1 MNFVDK
7 LNAGINPPED
17 INVVIEISKGS
28 NIKHELNLDN
38 GILYIDRILS
48 VEMVYPFNY
57 GFIPQTIENLD
68 NNSQNIDSLDVF
80 VTGIDSLHPLSIINC
95 TPTGIIFTEDQDGLD
110 SKIIATP
117 ISKIVDWSPM
127 MEDSNNFNP
136 HLLNKLKHFIEHHKD
151 LEKDKFVKIIKVGN
165 KEKAK
170 LKIIEAMENHKKYRN
185 NHRNKQNY

>member
-68 NNSQNIDSLDVF
+68 NNSKNIDSLDVF
-80 VTGIDSLHPLSIINC
+80 VIGIDSLHPLSIINC

-127 MEDSNNFNP
+127 MEDSNNFNL

-151 LEKDKFVKIIKVGN
+151 LEKDKFVKIIEVGN
-165 KEKAK
+165 KEKSK